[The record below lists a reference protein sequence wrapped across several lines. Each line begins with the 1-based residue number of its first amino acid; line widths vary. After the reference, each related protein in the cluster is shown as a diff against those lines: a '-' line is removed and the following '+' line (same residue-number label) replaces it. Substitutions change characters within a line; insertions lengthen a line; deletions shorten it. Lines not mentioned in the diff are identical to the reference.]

1 MDYELE
7 LTPEDEAFRE
17 ELRRFLDENLPPEWG
32 RPGHKPWSDE
42 QGRIAY
48 LKEWQRRLHAAGLAA
63 IAWPVEYGGRGAGVM
78 QQVIYGEELAR
89 RSTPEVINRGA
100 ILQIGPAIIQWG
112 SEEQKSFFLPHMLHA
127 DDLWC
132 QGFSE
137 PDAGSDLASL
147 KTRAMADGDDFV
159 ISGSKIWTSRADV
172 ADWCFLL
179 ARTDPDAPKHHGI
192 SCLILD
198 MKSPGITVRPLKQIS
213 GPSGFNQV
221 FFDNVRVPRKNLVGE
236 LHEGWRVATT
246 TLRYERAG
254 TSTSRAER
262 RLEIVAKLA
271 RETAVDGKRR
281 IDDPIVRDKLARFS
295 AIVEALRQIGWRSIV
310 GGLQGVPPGP
320 ETSIAKLLWSETD
333 QAMADFGLELL
344 GPYGVLQAGSPHAVK
359 GGNPALSYLIMR
371 AATIGGGTSEVQRNI
386 IGERVLGL
394 PRD

>member
-7 LTPEDEAFRE
+7 LTPEDEAFRQ
-17 ELRRFLDENLPPEWG
+17 ELRHFLDENLPPDWG
-32 RPGHKPWSDE
+32 RPGAKPWRGE
-42 QGRIAY
+42 QERIAF
-48 LKEWQRRLHAAGLAA
+48 LKDWQRRLHAAGLAA
-63 IAWPVEYGGRGAGVM
+63 IAWPEEYGGRGAGVM
-78 QQVIYGEELAR
+78 QQVIYGEEMAR
-89 RSTPEVINRGA
+89 RSTPDVINRGA

-112 SEEQKSFFLPHMLHA
+112 SDDQKAFFLPRMLNA

-147 KTRAMADGDDFV
+147 KTRAVADGDEFV
-159 ISGSKIWTSRADV
+159 ISGAKIWTSRADI
-172 ADWCFLL
+172 ADWCLLL

-192 SCLILD
+192 SCFIVD
-198 MKSPGITVRPLKQIS
+198 MRAPGISVRPLKQIS

-221 FFDNVRVPRKNLVGE
+221 FFDEVRVPRTSLVGP
-236 LHEGWRVATT
+236 LNEGWRVATT

-271 RETAVDGKRR
+271 RETVVDGRRR
-281 IDDPIVRDKLARFS
+281 IDDPLVREKLARFS
-295 AIVEALRQIGWRSIV
+295 AVVEALRQIGWRSIV
-310 GGLQGVPPGP
+310 GGLQGSPPGP

-333 QAMADFGLELL
+333 QAMADFGMELL